1 MSTPSKLPPSRYVVG
16 HLWLTIA
23 MLARTATQ
31 GATEPLAIV
40 LREDG
45 MLEALAPSHPDYFA
59 SITLPGFA
67 CMISPASDP
76 ARIAARIRAVAERLG
91 GEPPSSP

>member
-1 MSTPSKLPPSRYVVG
+1 MSTPSKRPPSRYVVG

-31 GATEPLAIV
+31 GATEPLALI
-40 LREDG
+40 LRDDG
-45 MLEALAPSHPDYFA
+45 MLEALAPRHPEYAA
-59 SITLPGFA
+59 SVTLQGFA

-76 ARIAARIRAVAERLG
+76 IRIAARIRAVAEQAG
-91 GEPPSSP
+91 AVA